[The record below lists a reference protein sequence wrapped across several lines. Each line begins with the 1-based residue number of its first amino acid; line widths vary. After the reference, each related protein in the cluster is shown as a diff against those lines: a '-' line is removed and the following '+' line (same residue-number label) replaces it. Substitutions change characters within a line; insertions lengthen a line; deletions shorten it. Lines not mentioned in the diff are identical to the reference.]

1 MRGHP
6 YLVLTPAR
14 HAAGITLAEL
24 AVEAALAASRSEA
37 RRLAAGG
44 GLRLDGKAVADAEQ
58 MSGEGTNQ

>member
-1 MRGHP
+1 MRGLP